1 MARNRELQYLPM
13 LQDTPA
19 SEREDLFLKKLQ
31 RCCLSDDGSDRH
43 SAFNANKVETLF
55 EMEEYI
61 CFSEGPVITEAMY
74 PEIVRMFSCNV
85 FHPLPPPSNQSRP
98 EFDLEEDELALR
110 AKNHV
115 LLVYGFFLK
124 FLESF
129 DLKMNILML
138 YIDQK
143 FVVQL
148 LELFDCEDYR
158 EREYLM
164 TILQRI
170 CRRLPGLQQFI
181 HTQISNIFYSYIY
194 ETVRHNG
201 IGELLGVLAIII
213 EGFAVPLRKEHEEF
227 LARVLISLHK
237 PKSLGVYRS
246 RLVYCVTQFLEKD
259 PTLTDSVINGL
270 LKLWPKTQ
278 SQKELLFLKQLQEI
292 LEQIEPVEFPKVMV
306 PVFKQLAKCIASP
319 QHEVAE
325 CALLFWSNEYIMSLV
340 NDNVAVL
347 LPIMMP
353 SLWGRS
359 HWNAHI
365 NRLISNAAM
374 VFMQMNSELFDDCL
388 DRYEQD
394 KAASEETKAKER
406 EEAWKKVEKL
416 ASQNL
421 ELKERALLNAINTAE
436 SSNLQT
442 PLDGTIEKLN
452 KDVEQLS
459 IWRKQIRFG

>member
-1 MARNRELQYLPM
+1 MARNRELQNLPL

-31 RCCLSDDGSDRH
+31 RCCLSFDFGSDRH
-43 SAFNANKVETLF
+43 NEMKVETLF
-55 EMEEYI
+55 EIVQYI

-74 PEIVRMFSCNV
+74 PEIMRMFSCNV
-85 FHPLPPPSNQSRP
+85 FHTLPPPSNPSRP
-98 EFDLEEDELALR
+98 EFDLEEDEPTWR
-110 AKNHV
+110 AENHV

-129 DLKMNILML
+129 DLKINLLML

-143 FVVQL
+143 FVLQL
-148 LELFDCEDYR
+148 LELFDSEDYR
-158 EREYLM
+158 EREYLQ

-170 CRRLPGLQQFI
+170 CRMLPGLRECI
-181 HTQISNIFYSYIY
+181 HTQICNVFYSYIY

-201 IGELLGVLAIII
+201 ICELLEVLAIII
-213 EGFAVPLRKEHEEF
+213 EGFVVPLRKEHKEF
-227 LARVLISLHK
+227 LLKVLISLHK
-237 PKSLGVYRS
+237 AKSLGVYRS
-246 RLVYCVTQFLEKD
+246 RLVYCITQFLEKD
-259 PTLTDSVINGL
+259 PTLTESVIKGF
-270 LKLWPKTQ
+270 LKLWPKRQ

-292 LEQIEPVEFPKVMV
+292 LEQIEPEEFPKVMV

-319 QHEVAE
+319 QQEVAE

-340 NDNVAVL
+340 NDNVAVV

-353 SLWGRS
+353 SLWGRP

-388 DRYEQD
+388 HMYEQD
-394 KAASEETKAKER
+394 RGASEETKAKER

-421 ELKERALLNAINTAE
+421 ELKERSLLNANNTAE
-436 SSNLQT
+436 SAT
-442 PLDGTIEKLN
+442 PVDGTKEELN
-452 KDVEQLS
+452 KDVEQSNLG
-459 IWRKQIRFG
+459 RKQIQIGL